1 MKQINEKQKKFLDFV
16 MHLDSTKKLKL
27 PSIVF
32 TQFMIIRQTGM
43 YEESDGEILNLFTKE
58 IFSKEGVKEEW
69 RTLL

>member
-1 MKQINEKQKKFLDFV
+1 MKQINERQKKFIEFALYLDNTNKV
-16 MHLDSTKKLKL
+16 SL
-27 PSIVF
+27 PSIVY
-32 TQFMIIRQTGM
+32 TQFMVIKETGV